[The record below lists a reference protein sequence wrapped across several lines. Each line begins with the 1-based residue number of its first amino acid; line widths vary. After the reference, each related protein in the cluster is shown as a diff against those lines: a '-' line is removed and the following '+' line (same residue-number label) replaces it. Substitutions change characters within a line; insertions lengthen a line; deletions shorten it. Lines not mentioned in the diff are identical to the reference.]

1 MTKEQEIKALE
12 QFIASLPKNT
22 YLYEFFAEELVG
34 ISNAIRS
41 DLWYEPLKAMK
52 RLRQEQL
59 ELVDE
64 IKWMR
69 DTVKSLKFQEQ
80 TAKNDKEYLKRSLL
94 ETCHAVG
101 EIHRALQSAV
111 QGR

>member
-1 MTKEQEIKALE
+1 MNKEQEIKALE

-22 YLYEFFAEELVG
+22 YIYEFFAEELVE

-69 DTVKSLKFQEQ
+69 DTVKSLKFQEKM
-80 TAKNDKEYLKRSLL
+80 AESEKEHIKRSLL

>member
-22 YLYEFFAEELVG
+22 YLYEFFSEDLVE
-34 ISNAIRS
+34 ISRAIRS
-41 DLWYEPLKAMK
+41 DMWYEPLKALK
-52 RLRQEQL
+52 RLRQEQM

-80 TAKNDKEYLKRSLL
+80 TAKNEKEHLKRSLL
-94 ETCHAVG
+94 ETYYAVG

>member
-12 QFIASLPKNT
+12 DFIASLPKNT
-22 YLYEFFAEELVG
+22 YLYEFFSEDLVE
-34 ISNAIRS
+34 ISRAIRS

-69 DTVKSLKFQEQ
+69 DTVKSMKFQAQ
-80 TAKNDKEYLKRSLL
+80 TAKNEKEYLKRSLL

>member
-22 YLYEFFAEELVG
+22 YLYEFFAEGLVE

-41 DLWYEPLKAMK
+41 DMWYEPLKALK
-52 RLRQEQL
+52 RLRQEQM

-80 TAKNDKEYLKRSLL
+80 TAKNEKEHLKRSLL
-94 ETCHAVG
+94 ESCHAVG

-111 QGR
+111 QGC